1 MNNRLLK
8 VIIFGIIIY
17 YLYQKNNKLESETE
31 TFEKKINT
39 DNDTDTMEN
48 VLLNQ
53 PTPQKSNDLIKRMTL
68 KKASENS
75 EFIYDIYDKMQG
87 VIYHGITDDELD
99 RIQGKLYVEEIE
111 NTEPIFHEPVYSS
124 FDKNYY
130 NPSKELY
137 NNSLNNVQPHNILS
151 ERTVHFLN
159 NKDFGPLNEQIN

>member
-17 YLYQKNNKLESETE
+17 YLYQENNKIKSETE
-31 TFEKKINT
+31 TFEKKKDLDIYA
-39 DNDTDTMEN
+39 NDN

-87 VIYHGITDDELD
+87 VIDHGITDDELD
-99 RIQGKLYVEEIE
+99 RVQGKLYVEELE

>member
-39 DNDTDTMEN
+39 DNDTDTDTMEN

-68 KKASENS
+68 KEASENS
-75 EFIYDIYDKMQG
+75 EFVYDIYDKMQG
-87 VIYHGITDDELD
+87 VIDHGITDDELD
-99 RIQGKLYVEEIE
+99 RVQGKLYVEILCL
-111 NTEPIFHEPVYSS
+111 NSSISSRIFFFASRIAS
-124 FDKNYY
+124 FMAGSDCTSDRFQRS
-130 NPSKELY
+130 P
-137 NNSLNNVQPHNILS
+137 
-151 ERTVHFLN
+151 RR
-159 NKDFGPLNEQIN
+159 